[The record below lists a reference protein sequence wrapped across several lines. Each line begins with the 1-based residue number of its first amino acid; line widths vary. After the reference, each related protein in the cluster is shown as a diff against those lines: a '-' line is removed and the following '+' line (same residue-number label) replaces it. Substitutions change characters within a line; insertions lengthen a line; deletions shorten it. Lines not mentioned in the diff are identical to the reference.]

1 MALGPQM
8 SSTCLGS
15 SSPSICMVTEQHPV
29 CPLTPTLPL
38 RKVLF
43 PGLDKVLT
51 CGLGVLSQHST

>member
-15 SSPSICMVTEQHPV
+15 SSPSIFMVTEQDPV
-29 CPLTPTLPL
+29 CPLTPTPTL

-43 PGLDKVLT
+43 PGLDTVLT
-51 CGLGVLSQHST
+51 CGLSQHST